1 VPRYEPT
8 PASDVIVIGAG
19 MVGAACAL
27 YASRAGLSVTVLDR
41 AAVGGGTTGAGE
53 GNLLVSDKA
62 PGPELDLALRS
73 QQLWRA
79 LAAADDRERGGRFGA
94 RFEHEAKGGLVVAA
108 GEADLRALRTFAAAQ
123 HVAGV
128 TAEFVDGSDLKM
140 YEPELAPGFAGG
152 FFYPEDAQVMPS
164 LAAVHLLRL
173 SGARVLLGRAVTG
186 LLVTNGAVRG
196 VRTPLGELSARFVVN
211 AAGFAGAAVAELAGS
226 ALPIQ
231 PRRGFVLVT
240 EPLPPLIRHKV
251 YSAAYVSDVASDA
264 AGLQS
269 SAVVEGT
276 AAGPVLIGATRERVG
291 LDRTP
296 SYPALGR
303 LAAQAAELFPFLAPV
318 RIQRHYTGFRPY
330 LPDHLPAVGADPEVS
345 GLYHACGHEGAGIG
359 LAPAT
364 GELIADLMT
373 GTEPRVD
380 PAPFAPGRFAGGGA
394 REGEESA

>member
-1 VPRYEPT
+1 MPRYEPT

-19 MVGAACAL
+19 MVGAACAY
-27 YASRAGLSVTVLDR
+27 YAARAGLSVTVLDR

-62 PGPELDLALRS
+62 PGPELDLAQRS

-79 LAAADDRERGGRFGA
+79 LAATDGPGYQRLGA
-94 RFEHEAKGGLVVAA
+94 NFEYEPKGGLVVASS
-108 GEADLRALRTFAAAQ
+108 ESDLWALTDFARSQRA
-123 HVAGV
+123 AGV
-128 TAEFVDGSDLKM
+128 TAEAISGSELRM
-140 YEPELAPGFAGG
+140 YEPELADGFAGG
-152 FFYPEDAQVMPS
+152 FFYPEDSQVMPT
-164 LAAVHLLRL
+164 LAAAHLLKA

-186 LLVTNGAVRG
+186 LLVAGGAIRG
-196 VRTPLGELSARFVVN
+196 VRTPLGELTARFVIN
-211 AAGFAGAAVAELAGS
+211 AAGFAAGSVAELAGTV
-226 ALPIQ
+226 LPIQ
-231 PRRGFVLVT
+231 PRRGFILVT
-240 EPLPPLIRHKV
+240 EPLPKLIRHKV
-251 YSAAYVSDVASDA
+251 YSASYVSGVVSEDA
-264 AGLQS
+264 ALQS

-276 AAGPVLIGATRERVG
+276 AGGPVLIGATRERVG

-303 LAAQAAELFPFLAPV
+303 LAAQAAALFPVLASAK
-318 RIQRHYTGFRPY
+318 IQRYYAGFRPY
-330 LPDHLPAVGADPEVS
+330 LPDHLPAVGADPEVE

-380 PAPFAPGRFAGGGA
+380 PAPFAPERFAGREA
-394 REGEESA
+394 REGEGAA